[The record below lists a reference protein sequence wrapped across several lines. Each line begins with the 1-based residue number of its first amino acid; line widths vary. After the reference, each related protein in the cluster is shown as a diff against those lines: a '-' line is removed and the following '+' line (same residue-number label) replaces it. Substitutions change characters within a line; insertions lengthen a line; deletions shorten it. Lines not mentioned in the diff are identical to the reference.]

1 MASAWHV
8 FETCGFSSWLCL
20 LAGLVAFTLSVVAM
34 VVAALRVRV
43 ATLLAGAALGVA
55 LLPAGVGVVG
65 RSLGRAKVNAVLSGG
80 GFDPEQ
86 RERVRVEGYS
96 EANSC
101 VVVGGALTAVPFS
114 LAVIAFGTAYALR
127 RKQSE
132 A

>member
-1 MASAWHV
+1 
-8 FETCGFSSWLCL
+8 
-20 LAGLVAFTLSVVAM
+20 M